1 MKQFAVIFFAAILFI
16 GCKKSKTNEMTSND
30 VVNPNSMVLASG
42 SFSGS
47 SGYTVSGTA
56 EVINDNGQK
65 RLVFKGFSSSNGPDL
80 RVYLATSPQATTII
94 SLGNLK
100 STNGQQVYDIT
111 GMPDIAQYKFAL
123 IWCQRFSVLFGSA
136 ELK

>member
-1 MKQFAVIFFAAILFI
+1 MKQFAVIFFAAILFP

-30 VVNPNSMVLASG
+30 VVNPNAMVLASG

-56 EVINDNGQK
+56 EVINDNGQM
-65 RLVFKGFSSSNGPDL
+65 RLVLKGFSSSNGPDL
-80 RVYLATSPQATTII
+80 KVYIATTRQAGTFI

-100 STNGQQVYDIT
+100 STNGQQVYDIS

-123 IWCQRFSVLFGSA
+123 IWCQQFSVLFG
-136 ELK
+136 